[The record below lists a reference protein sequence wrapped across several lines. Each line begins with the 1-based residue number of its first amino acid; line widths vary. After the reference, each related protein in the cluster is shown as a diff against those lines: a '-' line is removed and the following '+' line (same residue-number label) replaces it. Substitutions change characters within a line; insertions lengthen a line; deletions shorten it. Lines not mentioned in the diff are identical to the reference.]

1 MSAKTE
7 RFIYKNYIGRYIL
20 PIWVINMVTTIQVEK
35 GTLNKLKRFKEYN
48 RESYNEIINKLMKF
62 KEIVEPKLTK
72 QAKIDINDARKEK
85 GIPLSKAIK
94 ELGVDIDL

>member
-1 MSAKTE
+1 MA
-7 RFIYKNYIGRYIL
+7 I
-20 PIWVINMVTTIQVEK
+20 TTIQVEK
-35 GTLNKLKRFKEYN
+35 DTLNKLKKFKEYS

-62 KEIVEPKLTK
+62 KEMVEPKLTEK
-72 QAKIDINDARKEK
+72 TKKDIGEARKQK